1 MFGAEACS
9 FISVDDKSRVP
20 IGLTAAHKQAPLM
33 MHLEYEVKLPD
44 HDFVKASRHK
54 LIPSVNAI
62 GDIGPDG
69 EVTYSGPTFIKIRSG
84 KHDSSTASS
93 HNQDLEELMGKKNRV
108 IRNPSL
114 LYLLMAALM
123 KIQDSKRTFSWAA
136 KRFRILNLIFT

>member
-1 MFGAEACS
+1 MLSQPFWQSFSSVVYPPIFPPFSFRMFGAEACS

-62 GDIGPDG
+62 CDIGPDG
-69 EVTYSGPTFIKIRSG
+69 EVTYSGAYF
-84 KHDSSTASS
+84 H
-93 HNQDLEELMGKKNRV
+93 
-108 IRNPSL
+108 
-114 LYLLMAALM
+114 
-123 KIQDSKRTFSWAA
+123 
-136 KRFRILNLIFT
+136 